1 MRFATASA
9 DIKKM
14 KLTKKITISA
24 MAIAISA
31 AMLSLGALVE
41 VLDMAVA
48 SLMSLLVVFVF
59 IEIGSPFVWF
69 VWLGTSIITGL
80 IPNGLLVGL
89 EYLAVFGLYP
99 ILKAYF
105 EKAPRYLR
113 WPIKI
118 VYVNLFIA
126 AAFILTELVSSISFF
141 EIEKWYFKVA
151 LAVGLNLVFVLYD
164 VYLTRMI
171 RFYYSVVRKKII
183 KFLKK

>member
-1 MRFATASA
+1 
-9 DIKKM
+9 
-14 KLTKKITISA
+14 
-24 MAIAISA
+24 MAIAISVA
-31 AMLSLGALVE
+31 LLSLGALVE

-69 VWLGTSIITGL
+69 VWLGTSIITCL
-80 IPNGLLVGL
+80 IPNGLLVGI
-89 EYLAVFGLYP
+89 EYLTVFGIYP

-105 EKAPRYLR
+105 ERAPRPLR

-118 VYVNLFIA
+118 VYVNLFIIGA
-126 AAFILTELVSSISFF
+126 LLLSELVSSISFF
-141 EIEKWYFKVA
+141 EIERWYFKLA

-164 VYLTRMI
+164 VYLTKMI
-171 RFYYSVVRKKII
+171 RFYYSVVRKKIT

>member
-1 MRFATASA
+1 
-9 DIKKM
+9 M

-41 VLDMAVA
+41 VLDMAIA

-69 VWLGTSIITGL
+69 VWLGTSVITCI

-89 EYLAVFGLYP
+89 EYFAVFGIYP

-105 EKAPRYLR
+105 EKAPRIIR

-118 VYVNLFIA
+118 VYVNIFITA
-126 AAFILTELVSSISFF
+126 LLVLSELVSFVSFF
-141 EIEKWYFKVA
+141 EIEKWYFKLA

-164 VYLTRMI
+164 IYLTKMI
-171 RFYYSVVRKKII
+171 KFYFSAIRKKIL